1 MQKKTFMLAFN
12 RDFNDDNVEC
22 NDIGEMDVVCKGCG
36 ALHFRFEK
44 QKGLNKCCQNGKVCS
59 IFIQKMILQKNFFF
73 FYSGFNRIE

>member
-44 QKGLNKCCQNGKVCS
+44 QKGLNKCLIKTV
-59 IFIQKMILQKNFFF
+59 L
-73 FYSGFNRIE
+73 